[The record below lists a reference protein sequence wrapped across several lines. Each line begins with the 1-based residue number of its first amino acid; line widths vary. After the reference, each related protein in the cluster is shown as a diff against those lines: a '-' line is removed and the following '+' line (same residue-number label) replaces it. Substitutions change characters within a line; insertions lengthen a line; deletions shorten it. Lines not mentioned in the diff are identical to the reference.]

1 MTEKTQI
8 TLIVSVLIIIVTY
21 LVSDSNILT
30 NTGNYNK
37 QGVQVNLDKPHF
49 QYQEIE
55 EYHENGI
62 SIGKVEGGVNSGSGT
77 INNTRVKVGG
87 EEG

>member
-1 MTEKTQI
+1 M
-8 TLIVSVLIIIVTY
+8 IIIVTY
-21 LVSDSNILT
+21 LVSDSNIFT
-30 NTGNYNK
+30 NTENYK
-37 QGVQVNLDKPHF
+37 EQGVQLNLDKPHF

-77 INNTRVKVGG
+77 INNTQVKVGG
-87 EEG
+87 EDG